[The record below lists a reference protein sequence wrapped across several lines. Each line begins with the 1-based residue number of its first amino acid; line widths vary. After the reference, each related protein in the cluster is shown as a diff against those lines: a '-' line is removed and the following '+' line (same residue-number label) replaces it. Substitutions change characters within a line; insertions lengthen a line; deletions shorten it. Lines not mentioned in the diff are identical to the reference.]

1 MPAMLI
7 NGQPSQQIPADDRG
21 FQYGDGLFETA
32 LVVNGQVRFLEDHCQ
47 RLFTGCA
54 RLGITPPDEATLRRE
69 IAQVAVQTDR
79 PQADPV
85 QTGRVGVQNRGVLK
99 IIVTRGAG
107 GRGYRPTAG
116 MPSNRVVALHPF
128 NPVPQGALRLRWCDI
143 RLGRNARLAGIKH
156 LNRLEQVLAQSEWR
170 EGDADEGLMLD
181 TEGEVVCATS
191 ANVFAVRDNTLLTPD
206 LRFCGVQGVMRA
218 QVIKTA
224 AKLKLAVSEEP
235 LWPHDLETAS
245 EVFITNAVRG
255 IRSVASL
262 DSLQWSETGVA
273 TRLSSALS
281 LSN

>member
-1 MPAMLI
+1 MTPAILI
-7 NGQPSQQIPADDRG
+7 NGHPSQQIPADDRG

-32 LVVNGQVRFLEDHCQ
+32 LLVNGRVRFLDDHCQ

-54 RLGITPPDEATLRRE
+54 RLGIRPPDQETLRRE
-69 IAQVAVQTDR
+69 IAQVSAE
-79 PQADPV
+79 AD
-85 QTGRVGVQNRGVLK
+85 RGVLK

-116 MPSNRVVALHPF
+116 MASNRVVALHPF
-128 NPVPQGALRLRWCDI
+128 NPVPQAALRLRWCDI

-156 LNRLEQVLAQSEWR
+156 LNRLEQVLAQSEWP
-170 EGDADEGLMLD
+170 EGEADEGLMLD

-191 ANVFAVRDNTLLTPD
+191 ANVFVVRDSTLLTPD

-218 QVIKTA
+218 QVIKAA
-224 AKLKLAVSEEP
+224 AKLKLAVGEEP

-273 TRLSSALS
+273 TRLANALS
-281 LSN
+281 LSD

>member
-1 MPAMLI
+1 MTLAILI
-7 NGQPSQQIPADDRG
+7 NGQPSTHIPADDRG

-32 LVVNGQVRFLEDHCQ
+32 LLVGGRVRFLDDHCQ

-54 RLGITPPDEATLRRE
+54 RLGITPPDQQTLLRE
-69 IAQVAVQTDR
+69 IAQVTAEADR
-79 PQADPV
+79 A
-85 QTGRVGVQNRGVLK
+85 VLK

-107 GRGYRPTAG
+107 GRGYRPGGA
-116 MPSNRVVALHPF
+116 MSSNRVVALHPF
-128 NPVPQGALRLRWCDI
+128 TPMPNRALRLRWCDI

-170 EGDADEGLMLD
+170 EGEVDEGLMLD

-191 ANVFAVRDNTLLTPD
+191 ANVFVVRDNVLVTPD

-218 QVIKTA
+218 QVLKAA

-262 DSLQWSETGVA
+262 DSLQWKESDVA
-273 TRLSSALS
+273 TRLANALALS
-281 LSN
+281 E

>member
-1 MPAMLI
+1 MSLAMLI
-7 NGQPSQQIPADDRG
+7 NGQPSQQISADDRG

-32 LVVNGQVRFLEDHCQ
+32 LLVDGRVRFIDDHCQ

-54 RLGITPPDEATLRRE
+54 RLGIAPPDRPALLRE
-69 IAQVAVQTDR
+69 IAQVTAG
-79 PQADPV
+79 AD
-85 QTGRVGVQNRGVLK
+85 RGVLK

-107 GRGYRPTAG
+107 GRGYRPGSA
-116 MPSNRVVALHPF
+116 MSSNRVVALHPF
-128 NPVPQGALRLRWCDI
+128 NPAPPGALRLRWCDI

-170 EGDADEGLMLD
+170 EGEADEGLMLD

-191 ANVFAVRDNTLLTPD
+191 ANVFIVREGALLTPD
-206 LRFCGVQGVMRA
+206 LRFSGVRGVMRA
-218 QVIKTA
+218 RVIEAA
-224 AKLKLAVSEEP
+224 AKLDLAVSEEP

-262 DSLQWSETGVA
+262 DSLQWSETSMA
-273 TRLSSALS
+273 TRLAAALAPGD
-281 LSN
+281 